1 MAVTKKEI
9 APSKFEGIPSK
20 IEKVSEELSC
30 ELNDVEWSNRARE
43 FADAQ
48 RATEAMKN
56 RKKSVMAELNADLK
70 VAEAK
75 EDKLASIVANKR
87 EQREVT
93 VDVKYDYEKGLV
105 TKTRTD
111 TKEAISTREMTTSER
126 QGGLFEET
134 QTDADTFI
142 EERHEDKNGAEV

>member
-1 MAVTKKEI
+1 MAVKK
-9 APSKFEGIPSK
+9 AVDKFEGIPSK
-20 IEKVSEELSC
+20 VEKVSEELSC
-30 ELNDVEWSNRARE
+30 QLNDVEWSNRARE

-75 EDKLASIVANKR
+75 EDKLAGIVANKR

-93 VDVKYDYEKGLV
+93 VEVKYDYEKGLV

-111 TKEAISTREMTTSER
+111 TKEVISTREMTTSER
-126 QGGLFEET
+126 QSGLFEET
-134 QTDADTFI
+134 TTDADEFI
-142 EERHEDKNGAEV
+142 ADRHEDEDAPQV